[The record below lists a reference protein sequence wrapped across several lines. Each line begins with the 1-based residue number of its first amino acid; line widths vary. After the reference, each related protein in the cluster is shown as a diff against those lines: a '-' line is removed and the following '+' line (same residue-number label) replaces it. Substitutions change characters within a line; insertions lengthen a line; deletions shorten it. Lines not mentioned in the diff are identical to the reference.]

1 MHRCQLLCKSWANS
15 IFPQSLKPH
24 YKPLIWG
31 VGTAVAL
38 FATFRVSK
46 STGSLRKTPKGSYL
60 FDKLQQSKSQT
71 EKLSEASSIPVD
83 IFLSLI
89 VGVSAALFLTDDV
102 KMKDDLAR
110 MPLVQGRSLISEELC
125 FDFIKEHDKI
135 QPQVWT
141 SKEAIESSSM
151 QAIRTFVHNCQKR
164 ESLIHSRQKEL
175 HSDRKDAGNIP
186 SPGVLEHISPFVDA
200 SEEQK
205 YVDDSEEEF
214 VLVDISELEEE
225 KK

>member
-1 MHRCQLLCKSWANS
+1 M
-15 IFPQSLKPH
+15 
-24 YKPLIWG
+24 
-31 VGTAVAL
+31 AL

-46 STGSLRKTPKGSYL
+46 STGSLRKTPKGSYQ
-60 FDKLQQSKSQT
+60 FDKLQQSKSQK

-89 VGVSAALFLTDDV
+89 VGASAALFLTDDV

-135 QPQVWT
+135 PAQVWT

-164 ESLIHSRQKEL
+164 ESLVDYRQKEL
-175 HSDRKDAGNIP
+175 HVFDRKDAEKIP
-186 SPGVLEHISPFVDA
+186 SPGVLEHLSRFIDVSEEQEYVDA
-200 SEEQK
+200 SEEQE
-205 YVDDSEEEF
+205 Y
-214 VLVDISELEEE
+214 VLVDVSTEEE
-225 KK
+225 QE